1 MIGIDTSFLVAWA
14 IPEHPDHLEC
24 RRLSEQAAANRQT
37 FGLASGILAEFIHV
51 VTDPRRFSKP
61 LDMETAAAIARFWGQ
76 AAEVRHLP
84 QKQDVTRQ
92 WLDWLAEHRLGR
104 KRLLDTLIAATWHV
118 AGIRDIYTLNP
129 GDFGVFNRFTAHP
142 RQSEAS

>member
-14 IPEHPDHLEC
+14 VPEHPDHLEC
-24 RRLSEQAAANRQT
+24 RSLAEQAATNRES
-37 FGLASGILAEFIHV
+37 FGLTSGILAEFIHV

-61 LDMETAAAIARFWGQ
+61 LDMEAAGTIAGFW
-76 AAEVRHLP
+76 ANATEVCHLP
-84 QKQDVTRQ
+84 QKQEVTRQ
-92 WLDWLAEHRLGR
+92 WLEWLAEYRLGR

-129 GDFGVFNRFTAHP
+129 GDFAVFGQFATHP
-142 RQSEAS
+142 RQAETP